1 MRTLLLQ
8 LADSGFP
15 AGAFAHSG
23 GLEALHQLGLLR
35 GETQLRG
42 RLVELI
48 WHTAHGS
55 LPFLNDSHQSDAVR
69 ADVAAEVFLSNHVAR
84 RASQAQGKAFLLA
97 AEATFESS
105 AVSELRETLPHGH
118 FAVAFGA
125 ALASQSVP
133 LEETRQVFLF
143 SALRSVLSAAVRLGV
158 LGPLRA
164 QALLHGLHR
173 ELDQALSETSGLQ
186 AEDALS
192 LSPWVETAQSAHDR
206 LYSRLFQS

>member
-1 MRTLLLQ
+1 MRMLLFQ

-23 GLEALHQLGLLR
+23 GLEALHQLGLLG
-35 GETQLRG
+35 GEAQLRG

-48 WHTAHGS
+48 WHTAHSS
-55 LPFLNDSHQSDAVR
+55 LPFLNDSHQRSAVR
-69 ADVAAEVFLSNHVAR
+69 ADAAADVFLSNHVAR

-97 AEATFESS
+97 AEATFEARSVS
-105 AVSELRETLPHGH
+105 ALRDELPHAH

-125 ALASQSVP
+125 VLASQAVP
-133 LEETRQVFLF
+133 LEEARQVFLF
-143 SALRSVLSAAVRLGV
+143 GSLRSALSGAVRLGV

-164 QALLHGLHR
+164 QALLHGLHA
-173 ELDQALSETSGLQ
+173 ELDEALAHTSSSS
-186 AEDALS
+186 ADDAIS
-192 LSPWVETAQSAHDR
+192 VSPWVETAQCAHDR